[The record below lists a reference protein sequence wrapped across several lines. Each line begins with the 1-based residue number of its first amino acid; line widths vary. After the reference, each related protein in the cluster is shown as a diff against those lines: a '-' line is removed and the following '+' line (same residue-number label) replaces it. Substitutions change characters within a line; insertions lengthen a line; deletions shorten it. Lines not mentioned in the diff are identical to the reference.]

1 MSEKISENQAANREK
16 WLLLIFQLPSKP
28 AYLRVKVWRRL
39 QGIGAIAV
47 KNSVYALPANEES
60 LEDYE
65 WLLREIEEGSGEGM
79 ICETQFVDGLTDA
92 QVRQLFDQAR
102 DADYDAVA
110 TEARALDEAI
120 KNDKEQETEDVRNQI
135 VRLRKKLIEIEAVD
149 FFGANGREAAEGLL
163 SALED
168 NLKNATEKVDN
179 EVKKTA
185 SSAIPQGS
193 VWVTRKGVHVDRIAS
208 AWLIRRFIDPEM
220 QLKFVAATGYIPE
233 DGELRFD
240 MFEAEF
246 THEGDNCTFE
256 VLLSR
261 AGIDVPALQAIAE
274 IVHDIDIKDGKF
286 AREEVAGIRTLI
298 TSICLS
304 TSDDDERIRRG
315 SVVFA
320 DLYRYFKRKGLQ

>member
-28 AYLRVKVWRRL
+28 AYLRVKIWRRL
-39 QGIGAIAV
+39 QGIGAIAI
-47 KNSVYALPANEES
+47 KSSVYALPATEES

-65 WLLREIEEGSGEGM
+65 WLLSEIKEGSGEGM

-92 QVRQLFDQAR
+92 QVRHLFDKAR
-102 DADYDAVA
+102 DVDYDALA
-110 TEARALDEAI
+110 TEARSLNETI
-120 KNDKEQETEDVRNQI
+120 KNGNEQDTEDVRNQI
-135 VRLRKKLIEIEAVD
+135 VRLRKKLVEIQAID
-149 FFGANGREAAEGLL
+149 FFGANGHEAAEGLL

-168 NLKNATEKVDN
+168 HFKKSEEKV
-179 EVKKTA
+179 EHYVK
-185 SSAIPQGS
+185 SSVPSIIQQGS

-320 DLYRYFKRKGLQ
+320 DLYRYFKRNDSQ